1 MVLEEDEKDGKV
13 EMNEDMNTET
23 DAESEGYNIRQYL
36 KYMMLPVRVNE
47 AEKRQIDL
55 FAVRLPP
62 IVLVKRHV
70 PVPSVVIGLA
80 DSFMSLLF

>member
-55 FAVRLPP
+55 FA
-62 IVLVKRHV
+62 
-70 PVPSVVIGLA
+70 
-80 DSFMSLLF
+80 